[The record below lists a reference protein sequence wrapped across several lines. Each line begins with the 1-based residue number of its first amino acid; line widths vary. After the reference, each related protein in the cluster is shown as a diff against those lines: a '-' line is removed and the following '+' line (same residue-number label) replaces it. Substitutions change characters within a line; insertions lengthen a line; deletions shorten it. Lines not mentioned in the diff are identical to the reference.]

1 VAAPEKLTIETPE
14 QITLEFPLAGIGSRF
29 LAIAFDTVLQ
39 AAALVSLVF
48 IGLAAGIFMS
58 VAGAR
63 RPQAGG
69 IWLTAVL
76 LFAWFVIYTGYF
88 AIFESVWNGQT
99 PGKRLV
105 GLRVIDVSGRPI
117 TVYAALIR
125 NILRI
130 LDSIPGIY
138 AVAIISAIV
147 TKRNQR
153 LGDLAA
159 GTLVIHER
167 TEAIAPPSAT
177 VETTAARHGAHRLQP
192 GDIVL
197 IEGFLRRRTELDP
210 LVRLESARRIAE
222 RMAAKLG
229 IGVVDDE
236 ERLLEQLATEYRSAD
251 RYR

>member
-1 VAAPEKLTIETPE
+1 VPAPENLIIDTPE
-14 QITLEFPLAGIGSRF
+14 QIPLELPLANVGSRF
-29 LAIAFDTVLQ
+29 LALAFDTLLQ
-39 AAALVSLVF
+39 TIAAGILVGFGLGARWLMSLAAPAWQNWITAALVLGVF
-48 IGLAAGIFMS
+48 
-58 VAGAR
+58 
-63 RPQAGG
+63 
-69 IWLTAVL
+69 T
-76 LFAWFVIYTGYF
+76 IYTAYF
-88 AIFESVWNGQT
+88 AIFESIWNGQT